1 MARTGLRMM
10 PTFPWS
16 PLKFRTAGFP
26 QYGLKAGISD
36 EAFPQCGVCLRPSCG
51 LLPLRFPALCQ
62 GQWVSTTPPCERYSA
77 LPQGSSLRPGYSVPA
92 LSAYLTPCAPLAGA
106 SRLHRLAVYTRCPRC
121 AENDP
126 RPRQPTSG
134 SELSLMLC
142 RNMSSSVTA
151 GNSLAALA
159 QLLRREHWPS
169 TPKKRLGIPFIL
181 TLRSW

>member
-1 MARTGLRMM
+1 MVSPKIPYGGFSPVRLKGWNFGRGLPPMRGL
-10 PTFPWS
+10 PS
-16 PLKFRTAGFP
+16 PFVRAAAIAIPCSVSGTVGQHHTSMRAVFR
-26 QYGLKAGISD
+26 
-36 EAFPQCGVCLRPSCG
+36 
-51 LLPLRFPALCQ
+51 
-62 GQWVSTTPPCERYSA
+62 STP
-77 LPQGSSLRPGYSVPA
+77 GSSLRPGYSVPA